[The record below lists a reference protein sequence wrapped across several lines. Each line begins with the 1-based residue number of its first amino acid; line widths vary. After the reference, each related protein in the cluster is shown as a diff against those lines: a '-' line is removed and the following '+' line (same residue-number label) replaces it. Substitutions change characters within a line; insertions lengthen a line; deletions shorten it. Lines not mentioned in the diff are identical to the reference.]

1 MERSYLS
8 SILHYA
14 KKEKR
19 QDHYQMLLLLKIFPY
34 HTMEHTE
41 QGYHNGKKNLQ
52 KMKKLNTHSIF
63 STLAEKAEFSWN
75 MKLVVF

>member
-8 SILHYA
+8 SILHYT

-41 QGYHNGKKNLQ
+41 QGYHNGKK
-52 KMKKLNTHSIF
+52 KPAKD
-63 STLAEKAEFSWN
+63 EKAEHT
-75 MKLVVF
+75 